1 VAIAVCAAVAADE
14 LRVIEAT
21 LHDYRRMAELLT
33 TYSSLRQQVVDV
45 CIVALAER
53 LDLCVVAAS
62 TGGTSLWWRRD
73 TCRRAADPRVLR

>member
-1 VAIAVCAAVAADE
+1 MASKEIVSAQTGVMEPALSGEVAVMVPDE
-14 LRVIEAT
+14 PAGL
-21 LHDYRRMAELLT
+21 
-33 TYSSLRQQVVDV
+33 
-45 CIVALAER
+45 VALAER